1 MPLFDKLVLG
11 TFVLGLAT
19 AWSVWKVVDSK
30 ELRERAAK
38 VVLPTELTE
47 YDDFVFHTLMIP
59 SA

>member
-1 MPLFDKLVLG
+1 MPLFDKLALG

-19 AWSVWKVVDSK
+19 AWSVWKVVDGK
-30 ELRERAAK
+30 DLRERAK